1 MLRVGIVGTNFISD
15 WFVAAARRT
24 NGRISPVA
32 VYSRT
37 DEGAQ
42 AFARKHGLQ
51 RAFSDYASMLGEV
64 DAVYIASPT
73 IAHYPQAMAAIE
85 AGRHVLVEKTMTS
98 SAAEAEDL
106 FAAAERQGVVLM
118 EATRHLHTPTHRFI
132 RETVERLGALRYAH
146 IEKLQYSSRY
156 DRFRAGEAIN
166 AFDPTLGNSSLADI
180 GVYCL
185 QPALD
190 FFGTPLD
197 HTGHSVRL
205 SNGFEAAGSIQ
216 LNYGSLIADVVYS
229 KVVMGVGP
237 STIIGEDATLAI
249 NDSAEPS
256 HIVLLERKGTSQ
268 VLLDIDEVK
277 PVDTMHHELIAFA
290 EQVEAG
296 AIAARWK
303 NLTIATRRIMDEH
316 LARV

>member
-24 NGRISPVA
+24 NGRIAPVA

-37 DEGAQ
+37 DERAQ
-42 AFARKHGLQ
+42 AFARQHGLQ
-51 RAFSDYASMLGEV
+51 RAFSHYDEMLAEV
-64 DAVYIASPT
+64 DVVYIASPT
-73 IAHYPQAMAAIE
+73 VAHYPQAVAAIE
-85 AGRHVLVEKTMTS
+85 AGRHVLVEKTMTA

-106 FAAAERQGVVLM
+106 FAAAERQGVVIM

-132 RETVERLGALRYAH
+132 RDVLGRLGTLRYAH

-166 AFDPTLGNSSLADI
+166 AFDPGLGNSSLADI

-190 FFGTPLD
+190 FFGVPLD

-205 SNGFEAAGSIQ
+205 ANGFEAAGSIQ
-216 LNYGSLIADVVYS
+216 LNYGSMIADVVYS
-229 KVVMGVGP
+229 KIVMGVGP
-237 STIIGEDATLAI
+237 STIIGEDATLAV
-249 NDSAEPS
+249 NDLAEPT
-256 HIVLLERKGTSQ
+256 HIVLLERKGKSQ

-277 PVDTMHHELIAFA
+277 PADTMHHELMAFA
-290 EQVEAG
+290 DQVEAG
-296 AIAARWK
+296 AIVARWK
-303 NLTIATRRIMDEH
+303 NLTIASRRIMDEH